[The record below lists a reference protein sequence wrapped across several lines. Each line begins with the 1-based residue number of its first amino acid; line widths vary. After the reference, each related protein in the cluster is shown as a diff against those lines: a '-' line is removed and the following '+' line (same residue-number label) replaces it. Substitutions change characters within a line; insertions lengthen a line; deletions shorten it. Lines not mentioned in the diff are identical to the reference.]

1 MDYSII
7 QVVSHPI
14 SMLCDCDGQ
23 LRSLLDSLVHAED
36 ACIFEYD
43 SVYTITQETIYRK
56 AMDKEFHNKFLSE
69 RSKYKFVREE
79 AKAIGYGRSGHS
91 HFLLEASP
99 KTPCA
104 NPQSQV

>member
-14 SMLCDCDGQ
+14 SMLCNGEGQ
-23 LRSLLDSLVHAED
+23 LRSLLGSLVHAED

-56 AMDKEFHNKFLSE
+56 AMDKEFHTNF
-69 RSKYKFVREE
+69 
-79 AKAIGYGRSGHS
+79 
-91 HFLLEASP
+91 
-99 KTPCA
+99 
-104 NPQSQV
+104 